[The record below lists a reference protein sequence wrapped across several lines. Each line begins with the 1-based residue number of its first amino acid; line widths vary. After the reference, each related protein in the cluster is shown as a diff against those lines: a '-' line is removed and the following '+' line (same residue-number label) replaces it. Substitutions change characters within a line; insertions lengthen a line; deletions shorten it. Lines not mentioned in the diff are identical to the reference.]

1 MKLRTQIPTL
11 MVAALAA
18 FILTDA
24 RADEPQLAP
33 PAKDSKI
40 VCCMET
46 KPCACQDVKI
56 VCCKDAKVVCK
67 DMKVACKDM
76 KAGECKM
83 DCCAPKKVARKS

>member
-1 MKLRTQIPTL
+1 

-18 FILTDA
+18 FILTEA

-56 VCCKDAKVVCK
+56 VCCKDAKV
-67 DMKVACKDM
+67 ACKDM

-83 DCCAPKKVARKS
+83 DCCAPKKVARKSRPCCKS